1 MLALI
6 GHYATFLEWAMG
18 DVLVIG
24 FAVWQIISVRR
35 SLRQDRARDAIAQRS
50 EASEAAKT
58 APTQPADS
66 HNSHH

>member
-24 FAVWQIISVRR
+24 FAIWQIISVRR
-35 SLRQDRARDAIAQRS
+35 SLRQDRVRDAIAQRS
-50 EASEAAKT
+50 EPSEAPKAT
-58 APTQPADS
+58 PSQPADS

>member
-18 DVLVIG
+18 DVLVLG
-24 FAVWQIISVRR
+24 FGIWQIISVRR

-50 EASEAAKT
+50 EALH
-58 APTQPADS
+58 APKATPSQPADPQ
-66 HNSHH
+66 NSHH

>member
-24 FAVWQIISVRR
+24 FAIWQIISVRR

-50 EASEAAKT
+50 EASEAPKT
-58 APTQPADS
+58 APAQPADS